1 MRRSSKFN
9 FYLETICGYILV
21 LIMLASGVTFFYG
34 ALTTSL
40 DKSATFSGIIQ
51 EIGVIKSR
59 PSVSR
64 FGTTQRNILGL
75 KMHGLDGVY
84 SIYNPQQNYT
94 SYLDILHVGDSIT
107 IHYNYK
113 PGPYG
118 TALYQITKGKE
129 TILRLKQYTYRQL
142 FVGVL
147 ALVGGLLIG
156 WRITLKVSTR
166 MKKIDHSIL

>member
-21 LIMLASGVTFFYG
+21 LIMLASGV
-34 ALTTSL
+34 
-40 DKSATFSGIIQ
+40 
-51 EIGVIKSR
+51 R
-59 PSVSR
+59 
-64 FGTTQRNILGL
+64 
-75 KMHGLDGVY
+75 LDGVY

-107 IHYNYK
+107 IHYNDK

-129 TILRLKQYTYRQL
+129 TIL
-142 FVGVL
+142 
-147 ALVGGLLIG
+147 
-156 WRITLKVSTR
+156 S
-166 MKKIDHSIL
+166 